1 MGRRKPLTGRSEE
14 YWTGADL
21 NGIDLMYRPNVSGA
35 KIERKAP

>member
-35 KIERKAP
+35 KIERKPP